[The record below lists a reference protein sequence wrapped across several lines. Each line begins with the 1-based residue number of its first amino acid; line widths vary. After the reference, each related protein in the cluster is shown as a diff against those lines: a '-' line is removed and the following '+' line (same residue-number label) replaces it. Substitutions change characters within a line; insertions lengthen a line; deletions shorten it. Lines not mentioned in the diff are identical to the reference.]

1 MQTSRFIDFS
11 AFFFYRKILADSSQ
25 ELFRR
30 QAIQVFYNTVV
41 INNGQLVS
49 RETNGHEV
57 IIFFITG
64 MVYILLGFL
73 RSYQSGSGTTMVS
86 VGNIKSRHLSKFLRN
101 GINVFL
107 LINNPESMTK
117 AITGSNKIIYRLF
130 GCIMSDNSIQ
140 SSIVRICKE
149 YRFDIGII
157 NTNMLH
163 TVFFLIATGQLMFLD
178 DTVHIIRYIG
188 TYY

>member
-1 MQTSRFIDFS
+1 MQTGRFIDFS

-64 MVYILLGFL
+64 MICILLGFL
-73 RSYQSGSGTTMVS
+73 RSNQSSGGTTMVS
-86 VGNIKSRHLSKFLRN
+86 VGNIKSGHLSKLLRN

-117 AITGSNKIIYRLF
+117 AITGSNEIIYRLF

-157 NTNMLH
+157 HTNMLH